1 MKDNIRDFKVHKGK
15 GENPPVIIP
24 RFVRDVRTPSS
35 ERYTI
40 IGGNELEL
48 IGSIDLHISDVIQ
61 ATLVIVP
68 DIDQVALELLVGL
81 IKIELLEPLDLDIK
95 SFNIFKGISDCIT
108 LEEDFDDEDGC
119 DGDCDDCDEI
129 DCGIDK
135 EEDKGYDNDN
145 KDE

>member
-1 MKDNIRDFKVHKGK
+1 MKDNVRDFKVHKGK
-15 GENPPVIIP
+15 REDPPVIIP

-35 ERYTI
+35 ERYSI
-40 IGGNELEL
+40 IEGDELEL

-95 SFNIFKGISDCIT
+95 SFNIFKGISECIT
-108 LEEDFDDEDGC
+108 LEEDFDDDGGC
-119 DGDCDDCDEI
+119 DGDCNNCDEF
-129 DCGIDK
+129 DCGVDK
-135 EEDKGYDNDN
+135 EVDNDK

>member
-1 MKDNIRDFKVHKGK
+1 MKDNVRDFKVLKGK
-15 GENPPVIIP
+15 GEDPPVIIP

-35 ERYTI
+35 ERYSI
-40 IGGNELEL
+40 IGGEELEL

-108 LEEDFDDEDGC
+108 LEGDFDDDDGC
-119 DGDCDDCDEI
+119 DGDCNNCDEL
-129 DCGIDK
+129 DCGVEEQE
-135 EEDKGYDNDN
+135 EEDNDK

>member
-1 MKDNIRDFKVHKGK
+1 MKDNVRDFKVHKGK

-35 ERYTI
+35 ERYSI
-40 IGGNELEL
+40 IGGEELEL
-48 IGSIDLHISDVIQ
+48 IGCIDLHISDVIQ

-68 DIDQVALELLVGL
+68 DLDQGAMELLVGL

-95 SFNIFKGISDCIT
+95 SFNIFKGVSDCIT
-108 LEEDFDDEDGC
+108 LEEDFDDIDDDDVC
-119 DGDCDDCDEI
+119 DGDCDNCDEL
-129 DCGIDK
+129 DCGVEK
-135 EEDKGYDNDN
+135 EEDHDK

>member
-1 MKDNIRDFKVHKGK
+1 MKDNVRDFKVHKGK
-15 GENPPVIIP
+15 GENTPVIIP

-40 IGGNELEL
+40 IGGEELEL

-68 DIDQVALELLVGL
+68 DVDQVALELLVGL
-81 IKIELLEPLDLDIK
+81 IKMELLEPLDLDIK

-108 LEEDFDDEDGC
+108 LEEDFDDDDDC
-119 DGDCDDCDEI
+119 DGDCDNCDEL
-129 DCGIDK
+129 DCGLDK
-135 EEDKGYDNDN
+135 EEDKDNG
-145 KDE
+145 KEDE